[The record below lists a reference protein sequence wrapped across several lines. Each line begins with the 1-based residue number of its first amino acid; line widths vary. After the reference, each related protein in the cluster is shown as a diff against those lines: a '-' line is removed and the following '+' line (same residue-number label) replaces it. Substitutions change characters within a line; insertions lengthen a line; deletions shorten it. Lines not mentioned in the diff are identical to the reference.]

1 MPYRDLKPTQ
11 MAETIYDDFLARLEE
26 KINTPQLDRNDV
38 VRDTLFE
45 IYYGERPNAKQMYS
59 HKHPIAA
66 RAVMA
71 SFDPRNITMEPEYYV
86 DLDPERYYPR
96 KPLIWFWQMF
106 DRSPLGVNLHLA
118 FKLRR
123 MLAPYIFRKVGENFR
138 CFHFVEWSFGYNLT
152 IGDNVTVHRNVLLDD
167 RGEIIIGNSVS
178 ISDYANVYSH
188 SHSITDISDVSCQ
201 PTRIGD
207 RARLTYHCTVLSGT
221 TVGQDAMVG
230 AMALATKDVRPFHV
244 NVGIPAKSVRVKP
257 NAPEQQQL
265 GERGDNKE

>member
-11 MAETIYDDFLARLEE
+11 MAETIFDDFLARLEE
-26 KINTPQLDRNDV
+26 KINSPQLDRNDV

-45 IYYGERPNAKQMYS
+45 IYYGERPNTKQVYS
-59 HKHPIAA
+59 HKHPVAA
-66 RAVMA
+66 RAVIA

-86 DLDPERYYPR
+86 DIDPERYNPR

-123 MLAPYIFRKVGENFR
+123 MLAPYNFRKVGENFR

-167 RGEIIIGNSVS
+167 RGEIILGNSVS

-201 PTRIGD
+201 PTR
-207 RARLTYHCTVLSGT
+207 
-221 TVGQDAMVG
+221 
-230 AMALATKDVRPFHV
+230 
-244 NVGIPAKSVRVKP
+244 
-257 NAPEQQQL
+257 
-265 GERGDNKE
+265 